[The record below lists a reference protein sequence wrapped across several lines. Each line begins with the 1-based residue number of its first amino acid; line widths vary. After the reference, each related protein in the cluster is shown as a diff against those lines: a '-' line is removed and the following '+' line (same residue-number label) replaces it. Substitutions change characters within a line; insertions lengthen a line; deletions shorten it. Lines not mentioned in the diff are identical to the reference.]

1 MLKKLCCDLKII
13 NCASKAVI
21 CLDAIKKFLCI
32 SLLVFV
38 IIKGFMLCI
47 VAKD

>member
-13 NCASKAVI
+13 NCASKAII

>member
-13 NCASKAVI
+13 NCASKAII
-21 CLDAIKKFLCI
+21 CLDAMKKFLCTALI
-32 SLLVFV
+32 IFV
-38 IIKGFMLCI
+38 IIKGLMLCV